1 MNLHGIFAPLT
12 TPFTDDGSLAL
23 DHLRRNVTRYNAT
36 ALGGYVAT
44 GSTGEAVLLSRAE
57 IEDVWAA
64 VREAAAPDKLAI
76 AGTGVDSTAE
86 TISRTKRAAALGY
99 DAALVKTP
107 FYYKAAMT
115 PAAQAEHYQRVA
127 DASPIPIL
135 IYSIPQLTGISVEP
149 PLAAKLAGHP
159 NIIGI
164 KESSGVVLRV
174 AEIVLATPPSFQTLV
189 GSAGTFLPSV
199 SVGAIGG
206 ILAMACVLPD
216 LCLELYAAAR
226 AGQFDRAREL
236 QQRLLPPSKRIAAD
250 LGPAGVKYAMDRVGY
265 FGGESRRPFLPL
277 SEEQKRGIDAA
288 LNEVAASATAAKV

>member
-1 MNLHGIFAPLT
+1 MHVLYNAVMNLHGIFAPLT
-12 TPFTDDGSLAL
+12 TPFADDGSLAL
-23 DHLRRNVTRYNAT
+23 DHLRDNVTSYNSS

-57 IEDVWAA
+57 IEAVWAA
-64 VREAAAPDKLAI
+64 VREAAAPGKLTI

-86 TISRTKRAAALGY
+86 TVSRTKRAAALGCH
-99 DAALVKTP
+99 AALVKTP
-107 FYYKAAMT
+107 FYYKSSMT

-206 ILAMACVLPD
+206 ILAMAVFCRSCVLNSIPP
-216 LCLELYAAAR
+216 R
-226 AGQFDRAREL
+226 A
-236 QQRLLPPSKRIAAD
+236 
-250 LGPAGVKYAMDRVGY
+250 PASSIGLANSNSDC
-265 FGGESRRPFLPL
+265 SRQANASPRTLVRP
-277 SEEQKRGIDAA
+277 E
-288 LNEVAASATAAKV
+288 